1 MRNKWLFLFLL
12 SSAAVFAQPG
22 TQAAI
27 YYSPSLNIWQPYTGV
42 AAFGAI
48 STVPTLQVQAYCQ
61 ASAGAQWAP
70 CSFSSGGSMTWPTT
84 PGYALWLSGTTWSTP
99 HLTDNS
105 TTVSSS
111 EPFAIVQAS
120 NQFVTGTSTNTTTS
134 TYPASSGAVTLTFP
148 NTSEY
153 MVGANSDTTTTH
165 VLHATTVPG
174 VYNSAAIAAG
184 DLPTT
189 LTSGTIVPV
198 AGITPQSID
207 CHTACSP
214 TAAQL
219 SNAQVWN
226 YGQAASNVQVTG
238 PTVAAGMNF
247 LMVVGTAQG
256 ANYWRY
262 TSTTANIYL
271 DGGASAVTNIIF
283 AAPAVGNSF
292 SCFSFQTGASTYSLK
307 CTTLAGTSTSS

>member
-70 CSFSSGGSMTWPTT
+70 CSFSSGGGGTT
-84 PGYALWLSGTTWSTP
+84 TYALTAAATGGAAPGSTFNGSAAVTFDYHSFGAQVNLSLIKGT
-99 HLTDNS
+99 LTD
-105 TTVSSS
+105 TDLCTYTAV
-111 EPFAIVQAS
+111 
-120 NQFVTGTSTNTTTS
+120 GTLLSCNTAA
-134 TYPASSGAVTLTFP
+134 PA
-148 NTSEY
+148 
-153 MVGANSDTTTTH
+153 
-165 VLHATTVPG
+165 
-174 VYNSAAIAAG
+174 
-184 DLPTT
+184 
-189 LTSGTIVPV
+189 GTIVGTTDPQV
-198 AGITPQSID
+198 LTNKTLTTPSMTPQSID